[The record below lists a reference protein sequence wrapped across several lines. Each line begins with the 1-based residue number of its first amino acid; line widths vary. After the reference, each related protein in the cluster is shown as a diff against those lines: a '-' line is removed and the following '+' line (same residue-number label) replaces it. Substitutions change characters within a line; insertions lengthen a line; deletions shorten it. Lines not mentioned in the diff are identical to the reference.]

1 MSADGRGENKNSSLP
16 VGSNERSAWA
26 TPWQSLK
33 VVRYS
38 LGAGRKQV
46 QKRFSEA
53 LSDGLEEK
61 G

>member
-1 MSADGRGENKNSSLP
+1 MSAVARGEKKKSFVP
-16 VGSNERSAWA
+16 VGSNVRSAWA

-33 VVRYS
+33 MVRWS

-53 LSDGLEEK
+53 LSDELDEK